1 LIAFASYVR
10 KVGPRNDSQISGLDV
25 RKEEMVKGSIEAVVA
40 DKEVVE
46 PQKEMVGDPFVQKK
60 FFVPHDSCNAE
71 NRVSTAE

>member
-1 LIAFASYVR
+1 
-10 KVGPRNDSQISGLDV
+10 
-25 RKEEMVKGSIEAVVA
+25 MVKGSIEAVVA

-71 NRVSTAE
+71 NRVSTAEWSCAVFPVHFVMALQIFIIW